1 MPSVPEIRNVAVSNR
16 KSGRLVM
23 KRSLGVVALLAFP
36 LLVQAQAGSSRKVD
50 GFSNTFVL
58 GQPSGYNAAKKWPL
72 LILLH
77 GSGDR
82 AENMFP
88 MWRTAELTK
97 NVIVCALNSRNPQGW
112 DGEDEKAILALLPQL
127 SKEFSVDPAQIWL
140 GGFSAGG
147 FMTAAVEI
155 QHHKLFAGA
164 IIMGSGDP
172 YARQFK
178 EEYKAAALTDHF
190 YLFVGEKDPNN
201 PVMKQTDKNLDAAG
215 CKHKKFVEAAGIGH
229 TYRPQDVQEISKW
242 LMGAIQEVAV
252 SSELGKKDLKKRL
265 EEADRSVSK
274 QDYGKAATA
283 FQGVIETAGVDSEFG
298 KKATKALADL
308 SKKAEEM
315 IKKAKEQSDPA
326 ERAKLVAFLLEK
338 FEGTDWA
345 KRAEE
350 LKN

>member
-1 MPSVPEIRNVAVSNR
+1 MGRLEHLRQELLLGLRRQRFQHADRAGGAAEVVLDLVRLSLREVRAGDPLLALEAVNDLLTHALRMPSVPEIRNVAVSNR

-190 YLFVGEKDPNN
+190 YLFVGEK
-201 PVMKQTDKNLDAAG
+201 
-215 CKHKKFVEAAGIGH
+215 
-229 TYRPQDVQEISKW
+229 
-242 LMGAIQEVAV
+242 
-252 SSELGKKDLKKRL
+252 
-265 EEADRSVSK
+265 
-274 QDYGKAATA
+274 
-283 FQGVIETAGVDSEFG
+283 
-298 KKATKALADL
+298 
-308 SKKAEEM
+308 
-315 IKKAKEQSDPA
+315 
-326 ERAKLVAFLLEK
+326 
-338 FEGTDWA
+338 
-345 KRAEE
+345 
-350 LKN
+350 

>member
-1 MPSVPEIRNVAVSNR
+1 MKIR
-16 KSGRLVM
+16 
-23 KRSLGVVALLAFP
+23 LGVILAILSAP
-36 LLVQAQAGSSRKVD
+36 LLLQAQARSSKVD
-50 GFSNTFVL
+50 GYTNTYVL
-58 GQPSGYNAAKKWPL
+58 GQPAGYNAARKWPL

-88 MWRTAELTK
+88 IWRTPELTK
-97 NVIVCALNSRNPQGW
+97 NVIVVALNSRNPQGW
-112 DGEDEKAILALLPQL
+112 DGEDEKAILALIPQL

-164 IIMGSGDP
+164 IIMGSGDA

-178 EEYKAAALTDHF
+178 DEYKAAAATDHF

-201 PVMKQTDKNLDAAG
+201 PVMKQTDKNLDSLG

-229 TYRPQDVQEISKW
+229 TYRLQDVQEIGKW
-242 LMGAIQEVAV
+242 LMTAIQEVAV

-265 EEADRSVSK
+265 DEAERATGK
-274 QDYGKAATA
+274 QEYGKAASGY
-283 FQGVIETAGVDSEFG
+283 QGVIETAGADSEFG
-298 KKATKALADL
+298 KKAAKGLADL
-308 SKKAEEM
+308 GKKAEDYL
-315 IKKAKEQSDPA
+315 KRAKESDPA
-326 ERAKLVAFLLEK
+326 EKAKLVAFVLEK
-338 FEGTDWA
+338 FEGTEWA

>member
-1 MPSVPEIRNVAVSNR
+1 
-16 KSGRLVM
+16 M
-23 KRSLGVVALLAFP
+23 KTSLGVLFGILAFP
-36 LLVQAQAGSSRKVD
+36 GLLQGQAKSSKVD
-50 GFSNTFVL
+50 GYTNTFVL
-58 GQPSGYNAAKKWPL
+58 GQPSGYNAARKWPL

-88 MWRTAELTK
+88 IWRTPELTK
-97 NVIVCALNSRNPQGW
+97 NVIVVALNSRNPQGW
-112 DGEDEKAILALLPQL
+112 DGEDEKAILALIPQL

-164 IIMGSGDP
+164 IIMGSGDA

-178 EEYKAAALTDHF
+178 EEYKAAAATDHF

-201 PVMKQTDKNLDAAG
+201 PVMKQTDKNLDSLG

-229 TYRPQDVQEISKW
+229 TYRPQDVQEIGKW
-242 LMGAIQEVAV
+242 LLSAIQEVAV
-252 SSELGKKDLKKRL
+252 SSELGKKELKKRL
-265 EEADRSVSK
+265 DDADRSVSR
-274 QDYGKAATA
+274 QEYGKAATA
-283 FQGVIETAGVDSEFG
+283 YQGVIETAGADSEFG
-298 KKATKALADL
+298 KKAAKGLADL
-308 SKKAEEM
+308 SKRAEDTL
-315 IKKAKEQSDPA
+315 KRAKEQSDPA
-326 ERAKLVAFLLEK
+326 EKAKLVAFMLEK
-338 FEGTDWA
+338 FEGTEWA

>member
-1 MPSVPEIRNVAVSNR
+1 MMPVRIGLLIGVLSVP
-16 KSGRLVM
+16 
-23 KRSLGVVALLAFP
+23 LL
-36 LLVQAQAGSSRKVD
+36 LQAQSKNNKVE
-50 GFSNTFVL
+50 GYPNTYVL
-58 GQPSGYNAAKKWPL
+58 GQPSGYNAARKWPL

-88 MWRTAELTK
+88 IWRTAELTK

-112 DGEDEKAILALLPQL
+112 DGEDEKAILALIPQL

-155 QHHKLFAGA
+155 SNHKLFAGA
-164 IIMGSGDP
+164 IIMGSGDA

-178 EEYKAAALTDHF
+178 EEYKAAAQTDYF

-201 PVMKQTDKNLDAAG
+201 PVMKQTDKNLEALG

-229 TYRPQDVQEISKW
+229 TYRPQDVQEIGKW
-242 LMGAIQEVAV
+242 LMTSIQEVAV

-265 EEADRSVSK
+265 EDADRAVSK
-274 QDYGKAATA
+274 QEYGKAASV
-283 FQGVIETAGVDSEFG
+283 FQGVVETAGADSEFG
-298 KKATKALADL
+298 KKAARGLADL
-308 SKKAEEM
+308 NKKAEDYLKRAREQTDPAEKAKLVDFVVQKFDGTEWAKKAEE
-315 IKKAKEQSDPA
+315 
-326 ERAKLVAFLLEK
+326 L
-338 FEGTDWA
+338 
-345 KRAEE
+345 KR
-350 LKN
+350 

>member
-1 MPSVPEIRNVAVSNR
+1 
-16 KSGRLVM
+16 M
-23 KRSLGVVALLAFP
+23 KASHVGILLGILSYP
-36 LLVQAQAGSSRKVD
+36 LILQAQAKDRKVE
-50 GFSNTFVL
+50 GYPNTFVL
-58 GQPSGYNAAKKWPL
+58 GQPSGYNAARKWPL

-88 MWRTAELTK
+88 IWRTAELTK

-178 EEYKAAALTDHF
+178 EEYKAAAQTDHF

-201 PVMKQTDKNLDAAG
+201 PVMKQTDKNLEGAG
-215 CKHKKFVEAAGIGH
+215 CKHKKFVEAPGIGH
-229 TYRPQDVQEISKW
+229 TYRSQDVQEIGKW

-252 SSELGKKDLKKRL
+252 SSELGKKDLRKRL
-265 EEADRSVSK
+265 DEAERATGK
-274 QDYGKAATA
+274 QDYGKAAA
-283 FQGVIETAGVDSEFG
+283 GFQGVLETAGADSDFG
-298 KKATKALADL
+298 KKAVKGLADL
-308 SKKAEEM
+308 GRKAEDLL
-315 IKKAKEQSDPA
+315 KRAKEQSDPA
-326 ERAKLVAFLLEK
+326 ERAKLVSFLLEK
-338 FEGTDWA
+338 FEGTEWA

-350 LKN
+350 LKQ

>member
-1 MPSVPEIRNVAVSNR
+1 
-16 KSGRLVM
+16 M
-23 KRSLGVVALLAFP
+23 KPYRVGILLGILSFP
-36 LLVQAQAGSSRKVD
+36 LVLQAQAGGSRKVD
-50 GFSNTFVL
+50 GYPNTYVL
-58 GQPSGYNAAKKWPL
+58 GQPSGYNAARKWPL

-88 MWRTAELTK
+88 IWRTAELTK
-97 NVIVCALNSRNPQGW
+97 NVIVVALNSRNPQGW
-112 DGEDEKAILALLPQL
+112 DGEDEKAILALIPQL

-178 EEYKAAALTDHF
+178 EEYKAAALTDYF

-229 TYRPQDVQEISKW
+229 TYRPQDVQEIGKW
-242 LMGAIQEVAV
+242 LMNAIQEVAV

-265 EEADRSVSK
+265 DEADRAVSR
-274 QDYGKAATA
+274 QEYGKATA
-283 FQGVIETAGVDSEFG
+283 GFQGVLDTAGADSDFG
-298 KKATKALADL
+298 KKATKGLADL
-308 SKKAEEM
+308 TKKAEDYL
-315 IKKAKEQSDPA
+315 KRAREQSDPA
-326 ERAKLVAFLLEK
+326 ERGKLVAFVLEK
-338 FEGTDWA
+338 FEGTEWA
-345 KRAEE
+345 KKAEE
-350 LKN
+350 LKP

>member
-1 MPSVPEIRNVAVSNR
+1 MNMRH
-16 KSGRLVM
+16 
-23 KRSLGVVALLAFP
+23 LGILWGILAAP
-36 LLVQAQAGSSRKVD
+36 LLLQAQAAGSKKVD
-50 GFSNTFVL
+50 GFPNTYVL

-88 MWRTAELTK
+88 IWRTAELTK
-97 NVIVCALNSRNPQGW
+97 NVIVVALNSRNPQGW
-112 DGEDEKAILALLPQL
+112 DGEDEKAILALIPQL

-155 QHHKLFAGA
+155 SHHKLFAGA

-178 EEYKAAALTDHF
+178 EEYKAAALTDYF

-215 CKHKKFVEAAGIGH
+215 CKHKKFVEAPGIGH
-229 TYRPQDVQEISKW
+229 TYRAQDVQEISKW
-242 LMGAIQEVAV
+242 LMTSIQEVAV
-252 SSELGKKDLKKRL
+252 ASELGKKDLKKRL
-265 EEADRSVSK
+265 DEAERSASR
-274 QDYGKAATA
+274 QDYGKAAA
-283 FQGVIETAGVDSEFG
+283 GYQGVIETAGADSEFG
-298 KKATKALADL
+298 KKASKGLADL
-308 SKKAEEM
+308 GRKAEDM
-315 IKKAKEQSDPA
+315 LKKAKDQTDPA
-326 ERAKLVAFLLEK
+326 ERGKLVSFLLEK
-338 FEGTDWA
+338 FEGTEWA

-350 LKN
+350 LKP